1 MVWKKMLFEEFQDG
15 CLVHGQ
21 LWCVNGV
28 ILAILSLHVAGSLI
42 IKFLLKRMY
51 GLENNVVWKIPRWLF
66 SAWQTFIVAKHN
78 IIILR
83 IDI

>member
-1 MVWKKMLFEEFQDG
+1 M
-15 CLVHGQ
+15 
-21 LWCVNGV
+21 NGV

-51 GLENNVVWKIPRWLF
+51 GLEKMLYEKFQDGCLVHGHILLCRHK
-66 SAWQTFIVAKHN
+66 
-78 IIILR
+78 IIIRR